1 MAVAAT
7 AATAAKAARERTRS
21 IAPPGLTLDNRG
33 GERAASSTPCKR
45 AWRPHLCQ
53 RPRLPGGLPPGPE
66 HGSGL
71 VVFKRDEAWR
81 QAAAWRES
89 SAMFEA
95 RSQQL
100 EAALAAI
107 QQQGNGN
114 TGAAF
119 LGGLLGFSAGV
130 ALSEYNTS

>member
-1 MAVAAT
+1 MTSAQTT
-7 AATAAKAARERTRS
+7 AAVDQQAAELEVEQKRAARVESRLEQETQ
-21 IAPPGLTLDNRG
+21 
-33 GERAASSTPCKR
+33 RATNKQNQADQWFRRVGTVE
-45 AWRPHLCQ
+45 A
-53 RPRLPGGLPPGPE
+53 E
-66 HGSGL
+66 
-71 VVFKRDEAWR
+71 RDEAWR

-130 ALSEYNTS
+130 ALSEYNNS